1 MVQKDEGRKR
11 SFLERTAGFLD
22 LPGDA
27 LAGLPRLELL
37 GDGELRLE
45 GYQGVL
51 FCGREE
57 IHVDGGKWVLRI
69 RGRGLEIRMM
79 RSVDILIGGFIDSLD
94 LV

>member
-1 MVQKDEGRKR
+1 M
-11 SFLERTAGFLD
+11 D

-27 LAGLPRLELL
+27 VASLPRLELL
-37 GDGELRLE
+37 GERELRLE

-51 FCGREE
+51 LCGKDE

-79 RSVDILIGGFIDSLD
+79 RSVDLLISGFIDSLE
-94 LV
+94 LL